1 MYLDDMVNHIL
12 QPLASSTRRG
22 RVLKKLDAEQ
32 TVILEKKFQKWL
44 FLAGLGETSLGVMSE
59 SWVRAIVL
67 RMEWMLGRHEQ
78 CFGNATEAISH
89 FDRCLSLF
97 KIDPS
102 LTILLP
108 NW

>member
-1 MYLDDMVNHIL
+1 MVNHIL
-12 QPLASSTRRG
+12 QPLSSSTRRG

-32 TVILEKKFQKWL
+32 TVSLEKKFQKWL
-44 FLAGLGETSLGVMSE
+44 FLAGLGKTSLDNMSE
-59 SWVRAIVL
+59 NWARSIIL
-67 RMEWMLGRHEQ
+67 RLEWMLGRHEQ

-89 FDRCLSLF
+89 FDRCLAVY

-102 LTILLP
+102 LTISLP